1 MSDSEDILSG
11 LEGLDPLEQEEK
23 GKSKLHDPT
32 PQRKK
37 YVTDLLYRFLTDQ
50 ITYAQLTGL
59 KQKDLRRIAEVGHVK
74 LKHGRTLE
82 AKKIFECLAQ
92 LDNQNPFYEACLG
105 SVYQKMG
112 KYVDAVYHY
121 SEALRI
127 KNDDMP
133 SLVHRGEVYLKH
145 KNYKRA
151 AEDFRGAILSD
162 PQGKNMFANRAR
174 SLVIAI
180 KRNLQMQKQ
189 QGSTKRSAKSTPKRV
204 PSSAMAKKGPVAK
217 PPRLPRRP
225 R

>member
-1 MSDSEDILSG
+1 MSDAEDILSG
-11 LEGLDPLEQEEK
+11 LEGIGDPLDQETK

-59 KQKDLRRIAEVGHVK
+59 KQKDLRRIAEIGHVK
-74 LKHGRTLE
+74 LKHGRNLE
-82 AKKIFECLAQ
+82 AKKIFECLVQ

-112 KYVDAVYHY
+112 KYMDAVYHY
-121 SEALRI
+121 SEALRL

-133 SLVHRGEVYLKH
+133 SRVHRGEIYLKH

-151 AEDFRGAILSD
+151 AEDFRSAILSD
-162 PQGKNMFANRAR
+162 PQGKDMFANRAR

-180 KRNLQMQKQ
+180 KRNLQLQKQ
-189 QGSTKRSAKSTPKRV
+189 KGLKGKTQKPMPAAPSAGKRPLGR
-204 PSSAMAKKGPVAK
+204 